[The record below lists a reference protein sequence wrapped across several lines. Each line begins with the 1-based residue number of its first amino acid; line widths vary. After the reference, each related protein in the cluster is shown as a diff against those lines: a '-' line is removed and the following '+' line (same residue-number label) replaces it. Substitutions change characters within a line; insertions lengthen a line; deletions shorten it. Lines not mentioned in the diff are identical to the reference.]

1 MNRRI
6 LLSALLAFS
15 LASASLIYT
24 NSFTSVWADE
34 GMWLPQNLSQLPFD
48 QLKKRGLQLKPE
60 EIYSTTTASLKDA
73 AVIIGGGTGTFISPD
88 GLVITNHHVA
98 FEAVTEASTTEK
110 NYIQAGFLAKS
121 RAEEIVAKDYT
132 VRITQDIKDVT
143 ADVMAAVKPDMS
155 LGERMRVIGLKQRE
169 IGTAASKD
177 GLIGQV
183 VEAYQGAQYHLYV
196 YQQLRDIRLVY
207 APPKNIG
214 YFGGDP
220 DNFEWP
226 RHCGDFA
233 FFRAYVAPDGK
244 PAAYSKDN
252 VPFKPKKFLT
262 LDASGV
268 KENDFTMIL
277 GYPGTTARWRE
288 SYSVAYAQ
296 GVRLP
301 FTVKAL
307 TDRMNFLI
315 AQGERDPEAKIRNAD
330 TIFGLSNSIKNFEGT
345 IKGLKRNNHIARK
358 QAEEAAFAQWLDS
371 NAAAKAKYGTLLPAM
386 AKLYDALNVDGPK
399 EQALSAVTGSGILA
413 QVIAVAYSR
422 ALDKDK
428 PANERNPRFGDA
440 ALPQI
445 QNSIKNL
452 WNERDADNELA
463 TLQSALASADAL
475 SGAQRSAALDSLFTG
490 KSGNERRQA
499 EVAFARQALT
509 ETPFKTS
516 DDALKLFSL
525 SANDFR
531 TNANPFVKLIAS
543 IQDESAGFAKST
555 QTFNENIVKLRA
567 EYTGGLM
574 EMKTEGKKGPL
585 FPDANR
591 TLRFTYG
598 DVKGYKPRDAVTYD
612 WQTSLTGIVEK
623 DTGVEPFD
631 VPAKLKELAAKKDYG
646 NYVDARLR
654 DVPVAFLTT
663 NDITGGNSGSSV
675 LNGRGEVI
683 GLAFDG
689 NYEGLG
695 GDYYF
700 DTALNRCLVVDIRY
714 VLFVTEKFAGADYLF
729 KEMTIKR
736 GKAMAAGR

>member
-15 LASASLIYT
+15 LVSASFIYH
-24 NSFTSVWADE
+24 NVRADE

-60 EIYSTTTASLKDA
+60 EIYSTTTVSLKDA

-98 FEAVTEASTTEK
+98 FEAVTDASTTEK
-110 NYIQAGFLAKS
+110 NFIQAGFLAKA
-121 RAEEIVAKDYT
+121 RAEEIIAKDYT

-143 ADVMAAVKPDMS
+143 ADVMAGVKPEMS
-155 LGERMRVIGLKQRE
+155 LGERMRAIGLKQRE

-177 GLIGQV
+177 GLIAQV

-196 YQQLRDIRLVY
+196 YQQLRDVRLVY

-244 PAAYSKDN
+244 PAAFSKDN
-252 VPFKPKKFLT
+252 VPFKPKKFLA

-277 GYPGTTARWRE
+277 GYPGQTNRWRE
-288 SYSVAYAQ
+288 SHSVAYAQ

-345 IKGLKRNNHIARK
+345 IKGLKRNHHVARK
-358 QAEEAAFAQWLDS
+358 QAEEAEFSKWLDG

-445 QNSIKNL
+445 QNSVKNL

-475 SGAQRSAALDSLFTG
+475 TGAQRSAAIDGLFTG

-499 EVAFARQALT
+499 ESTFARQSVN
-509 ETPFKTS
+509 ESPFKTV
-516 DDALKLFSL
+516 DDAVKLFSL

-531 TNANPFVKLIAS
+531 TNTNPFVKLIAS
-543 IQDESAGFAKST
+543 IQDESAGFAKGT

-567 EYTGGLM
+567 EYTQGLM
-574 EMKTEGKKGPL
+574 EMKTEWKKGPM

-612 WQTSLTGIVEK
+612 WQTSLTGVIEK

-700 DTALNRCLVVDIRY
+700 DAALNRCLVVDIRY

>member
-6 LLSALLAFS
+6 LLSALMAFS
-15 LASASLIYT
+15 LASAAFIYT
-24 NSFTSVWADE
+24 NARADE

-60 EIYSTTTASLKDA
+60 EIYSPTAVSLKDA
-73 AVIIGGGTGTFISPD
+73 AVIIGGGTGTFVSPD

-98 FEAVTEASTTEK
+98 FEAVTSASTTEK
-110 NYIQAGFLAKS
+110 DYIQNGFLAKA

-143 ADVMAAVKPDMS
+143 ADVMAGIKPEMS
-155 LGERMRVIGLKQRE
+155 LGERMRAIGLKQRE
-169 IGTAASKD
+169 LGAAASKD
-177 GLIGQV
+177 GLIAQV

-196 YQQLRDIRLVY
+196 YQQLRDVRLVY
-207 APPKNIG
+207 APPKSIG

-233 FFRAYVAPDGK
+233 FLRAYVAADGK

-252 VPFKPKKFLT
+252 VPFKPKKFLP

-268 KENDFTMIL
+268 KEGDFTMIL
-277 GYPGTTARWRE
+277 GYPGQTARWRE
-288 SYSVAYAQ
+288 SHSVAYSQ
-296 GVRLP
+296 DVRLP

-315 AQGERDPEAKIRNAD
+315 KQGESDPEAKIRNAD
-330 TIFGLSNSIKNFEGT
+330 TVFGLSNSIKNFEGT
-345 IKGLKRNNHIARK
+345 IKGLKRNNHTARK
-358 QAEEAAFAQWLDS
+358 QAEEAAFTQWLDS
-371 NAAAKAKYGTLLPAM
+371 HAAAKAKYGTLLPAI
-386 AKLYDALNVDGPK
+386 AKLYEALNVDGPK
-399 EQALSAVTGSGILA
+399 EQALSAVTGSGVMA
-413 QVIAVAYSR
+413 QAIAFAYSR
-422 ALDKDK
+422 ALDQDK
-428 PANERNPRFGDA
+428 PANERNPRFGEA

-452 WNERDADNELA
+452 WNERDANNEQA
-463 TLQSALASADAL
+463 SLQSALASADEL
-475 SGAQRSAALDSLFTG
+475 KDAQRSAAIDGLFTG

-499 EVAFARQALT
+499 ETAFARQAVT
-509 ETPFKTS
+509 ESSLKTA
-516 DDALKLFSL
+516 DDAVKLFSL

-531 TNANPFVKLIAS
+531 TNANPFVKLIAAVT
-543 IQDESAGFAKST
+543 DESAGFAKST

-567 EYTGGLM
+567 EYTQGLM
-574 EMKTEGKKGPL
+574 EWKLAGKKGPL

-598 DVKGYKPRDAVTYD
+598 DIRGYKPRDAVAYD
-612 WQTSLTGIVEK
+612 WQTSLTGVIEK

-695 GDYYF
+695 GDYYY
-700 DTALNRCLVVDIRY
+700 DIAQNRCLVVDIRY